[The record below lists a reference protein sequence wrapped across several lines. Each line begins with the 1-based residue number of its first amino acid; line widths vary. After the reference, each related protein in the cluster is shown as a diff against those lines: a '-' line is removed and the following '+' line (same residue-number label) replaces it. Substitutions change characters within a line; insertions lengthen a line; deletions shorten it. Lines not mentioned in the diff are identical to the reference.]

1 MDDILF
7 QPSSESEEFK
17 LQDLFSNS
25 QLSESLYRFPA
36 SAALQITP

>member
-17 LQDLFSNS
+17 LQDLFSNP
-25 QLSESLYRFPA
+25 QLSEGLYRFPPS
-36 SAALQITP
+36 SAL